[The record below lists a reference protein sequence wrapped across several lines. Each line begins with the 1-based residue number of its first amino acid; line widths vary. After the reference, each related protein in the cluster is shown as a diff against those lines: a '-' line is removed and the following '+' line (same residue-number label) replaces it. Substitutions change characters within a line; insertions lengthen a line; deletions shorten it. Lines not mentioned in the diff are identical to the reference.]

1 MKIGISAWIQMAKV
15 WDAVFMIAGTMNGVK
30 LTAFG
35 NSKSTLMIAPV
46 RFVKNYAII
55 QIRNNIILGQL
66 QIWMSM

>member
-46 RFVKNYAII
+46 RFVLTRDFKT
-55 QIRNNIILGQL
+55 
-66 QIWMSM
+66 